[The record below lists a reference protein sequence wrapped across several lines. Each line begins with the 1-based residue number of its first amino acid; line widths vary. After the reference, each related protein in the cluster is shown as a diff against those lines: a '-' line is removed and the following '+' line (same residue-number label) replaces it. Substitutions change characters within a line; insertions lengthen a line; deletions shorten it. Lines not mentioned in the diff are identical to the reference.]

1 MNSVNHFYVLLFVIP
16 IMSVDLA
23 VAFVKGQEGV
33 KIVGEPRITN
43 NLIQNNNG
51 LMSLWGGTAP
61 QIHFENKIV

>member
-1 MNSVNHFYVLLFVIP
+1 MNSVNHFYMYVLLFVIP

-43 NLIQNNNG
+43 NLIQNNNVFVD
-51 LMSLWGGTAP
+51 LNP
-61 QIHFENKIV
+61 F